1 MPDNVLERLGRS
13 TYQVFLDLTQDTT
26 FASSVWTRVK
36 KSTQATMTANEQT
49 EDYDYIDN
57 DDTQTEIVGNQ
68 IAIALDQANIDGD
81 DVYEFLEEMM
91 VKFPT
96 GESAKVPFL
105 YLMGGSDKRAVRG
118 IASISDKELSPT
130 DRTISYNLNVLE
142 KASGTY
148 TVSQGVPTFTP
159 DTP

>member
-57 DDTQTEIVGNQ
+57 DDTQTEI
-68 IAIALDQANIDGD
+68 
-81 DVYEFLEEMM
+81 
-91 VKFPT
+91 
-96 GESAKVPFL
+96 
-105 YLMGGSDKRAVRG
+105 
-118 IASISDKELSPT
+118 
-130 DRTISYNLNVLE
+130 DRKSV
-142 KASGTY
+142 
-148 TVSQGVPTFTP
+148 V
-159 DTP
+159 